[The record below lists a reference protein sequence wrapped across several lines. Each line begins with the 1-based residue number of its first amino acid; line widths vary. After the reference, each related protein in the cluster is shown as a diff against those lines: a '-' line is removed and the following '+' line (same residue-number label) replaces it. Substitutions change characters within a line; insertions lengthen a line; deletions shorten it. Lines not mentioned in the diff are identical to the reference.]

1 MSVLLKVLKVALITQ
16 KTVAAVAATVVISAG
31 VYEYLRNQNRRLK

>member
-1 MSVLLKVLKVALITQ
+1 MSVLLKVLKVALITRN
-16 KTVAAVAATVVISAG
+16 TVAAVAATVVISAG